1 MMEDYDCPK
10 CFECGD
16 ECSTIDGL
24 LVCDECTKTYTQQE
38 WEQAN
43 EKELEAFIAFLKEK
57 ESAQG

>member
-1 MMEDYDCPK
+1 MEDYDCPK

-24 LVCDECTKTYTQQE
+24 LVCDECGQTYTQQE

-43 EKELEAFIAFLKEK
+43 EKEIDAYIAFLKEK
-57 ESAQG
+57 ESAE

>member
-24 LVCDECTKTYTQQE
+24 LVCDECGQTYTQKE

-57 ESAQG
+57 ESAE

>member
-24 LVCDECTKTYTQQE
+24 LVCDECGQTYTQQE
-38 WEQAN
+38 WEQVN
-43 EKELEAFIAFLKEK
+43 DKEIEAYIAFLKEK